1 MKAINDIIKQKA
13 VEEFKDGDNKVEVKG
28 EKYTWVVSR
37 SERVDIDRAALEN
50 DGLLDKYSKTSET
63 YRLTVN

>member
-1 MKAINDIIKQKA
+1 M
-13 VEEFKDGDNKVEVKG
+13 EVKG
-28 EKYTWVVSR
+28 EKYVWVVSR